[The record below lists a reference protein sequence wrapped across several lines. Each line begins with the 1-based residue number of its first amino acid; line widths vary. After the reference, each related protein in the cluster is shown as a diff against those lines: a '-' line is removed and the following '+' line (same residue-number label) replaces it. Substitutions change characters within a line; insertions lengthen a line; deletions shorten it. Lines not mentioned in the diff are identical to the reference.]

1 VIGWQKKRANGNK
14 KNRESSL
21 QLGDRNTSFFYS
33 ALKKRQ
39 ATNHTTQRIKEDGE
53 AASNIASI
61 KSFAPTY
68 YADLFSQSSY

>member
-1 VIGWQKKRANGNK
+1 METKKIENPGFNW
-14 KNRESSL
+14 EIEILVFSIQHS
-21 QLGDRNTSFFYS
+21 
-33 ALKKRQ
+33 KKRQ
-39 ATNHTTQRIKEDGE
+39 ATNHTTQLIKEDGE